1 MKKILLIIMSFFV
14 LNLNVLAEEDF
25 APNGK
30 SAILVDN
37 LSGKVLYEKNADEK
51 LAPASM
57 TKLASML
64 MVMEAI
70 DNGNLKFEDKVTIS
84 EEAANMGGSQV
95 FLQAGEVYTV
105 YDLLKSVAIASGN
118 DAVVALAEKIGG
130 SQSGFID
137 MLNKRLKEIGA
148 TNTNF
153 VNAHGLDAEGHYSTA
168 RDMSIIARELL
179 KHPKILEF
187 TSIYEEYL
195 EKNDGSRIWLVNT
208 NKLVRFYDG
217 VDGLKT
223 GFTKTAGYCLTAT
236 ASKNNFRL
244 ISVVMGEDTSENR
257 SSDTVKMLNYGFN
270 TFKINI
276 IKTKGESLGKVRVEK
291 GKQDSANI
299 VLLNDATEILKNTDP
314 VTEYNFN
321 LKVNKIKAPVK
332 VGDIVGTAEI
342 IDSEGNI
349 VDEVDVTV
357 EKDIKKANILY
368 YMLRNLKK
376 IRIVK
381 SIHKQNKNHYKSAF

>member
-1 MKKILLIIMSFFV
+1 MKKVLLIIMSFFV

-25 APNGK
+25 APTAK

-64 MVMEAI
+64 IVMEAI
-70 DNGNLKFEDKVTIS
+70 DNGSLKFEDKVTIS

-118 DAVVALAEKIGG
+118 DAVVALAEKVGG
-130 SQSGFID
+130 SVGGFVD
-137 MLNKRLKEIGA
+137 MINKRLKELGA

-153 VNAHGLDAEGHYSTA
+153 VNPHGLDAEGHYSTA
-168 RDMSIIARELL
+168 RDMSTIARELL
-179 KHPKILEF
+179 KHEKILEF

-208 NKLVRFYDG
+208 NRLVRFYDG

-223 GFTKTAGYCLTAT
+223 GFTTTAGYCLTAT
-236 ASKNNFRL
+236 AKKDNFRL
-244 ISVVMGEDTSENR
+244 ISVVMGEDTTENR
-257 SSDTVKMLNYGFN
+257 SSDTVKLLNYGFN

-276 IKTKGESLGKVRVEK
+276 IKTKGAILGKVRIEQ
-291 GKQDSANI
+291 GKEDSVNI
-299 VLLNDATEILKNTDP
+299 TLLSDATELLKNTDP
-314 VTEYNFN
+314 ISEYKFN
-321 LKVNKIKAPVK
+321 VKVKTIKAPAK
-332 VGDIVGTAEI
+332 NGDIVGTAEI
-342 IDSEGNI
+342 IDQDGNI

-357 EKDIKKANILY
+357 EKEIKKANILDY
-368 YMLRNLKK
+368 LLKNLKT
-376 IRIVK
+376 IGAGK
-381 SIHKQNKNHYKSAF
+381 SVLKQ

>member
-14 LNLNVLAEEDF
+14 LNLSVLAEEDF
-25 APNGK
+25 APSAK

-37 LSGKVLYEKNADEK
+37 LSGKVLYEKNTDEK

-64 MVMEAI
+64 IVMEAI
-70 DNGNLKFEDKVTIS
+70 DNGNLKLEDKVTIS

-105 YDLLKSVAIASGN
+105 HDLLKSVAIASGN
-118 DAVVALAEKIGG
+118 DAVVALAEKVGG
-130 SQSGFID
+130 SVSGFVD
-137 MLNKRLKEIGA
+137 MINKRLKELGA

-153 VNAHGLDAEGHYSTA
+153 VNPHGLDAEGHYSTA

-179 KHPKILEF
+179 RHEKILEY

-208 NKLVRFYDG
+208 NRLVRFYDG

-236 ASKNNFRL
+236 AKKNNFRL
-244 ISVVMGEDTSENR
+244 ISVVMGEDTTENR

-276 IKTKGESLGKVRVEK
+276 IKKKGESLGKVRVEK
-291 GKQDSANI
+291 GKQDFANI

-314 VTEYNFN
+314 VSEYKFN
-321 LKVNKIKAPVK
+321 LKVDKIKAPLK
-332 VGDIVGTAEI
+332 IGDIVGSAEI
-342 IDSEGNI
+342 IDNDGNI
-349 VDEVDVTV
+349 VDEVDVTIDK
-357 EKDIKKANILY
+357 EIKKANILD
-368 YMLRNLKK
+368 YMLKNLRT
-376 IRIVK
+376 IGAGK
-381 SIHKQNKNHYKSAF
+381 SLLKQN

>member
-37 LSGKVLYEKNADEK
+37 LSGKVLYEKNTDEK

-291 GKQDSANI
+291 GKQDKANI

-357 EKDIKKANILY
+357 EKDIKKANILD
-368 YMLRNLKK
+368 YMLRNLKT
-376 IRIVK
+376 IGFGK
-381 SIHKQNKNHYKSAF
+381 SILKQN

>member
-244 ISVVMGEDTSENR
+244 ISVVKGEDTSENR

-276 IKTKGESLGKVRVEK
+276 IKTKGESLGKVRVER
-291 GKQDSANI
+291 GKQDKANI

-357 EKDIKKANILY
+357 EKDIKKANILD
-368 YMLRNLKK
+368 YMLRNLKT
-376 IRIVK
+376 IGFGK
-381 SIHKQNKNHYKSAF
+381 SILKQN

>member
-70 DNGNLKFEDKVTIS
+70 DDGNLKFEDKVTIS

-276 IKTKGESLGKVRVEK
+276 IKTKGESLGKVRVER
-291 GKQDSANI
+291 GKQDNANI
-299 VLLNDATEILKNTDP
+299 VLLNDATEILKNTDQ

-357 EKDIKKANILY
+357 EKDIKKANILD
-368 YMLRNLKK
+368 YMLRNLKT
-376 IRIVK
+376 IGFGK
-381 SIHKQNKNHYKSAF
+381 SILKQN

>member
-1 MKKILLIIMSFFV
+1 MKKILLIIMGFFV

-291 GKQDSANI
+291 GKQDKANI

-357 EKDIKKANILY
+357 EKDIKKANILD
-368 YMLRNLKK
+368 YMLRNLKT
-376 IRIVK
+376 IGFGK
-381 SIHKQNKNHYKSAF
+381 SILKQN

>member
-270 TFKINI
+270 TFKI
-276 IKTKGESLGKVRVEK
+276 KTKGESLGKVRVEK
-291 GKQDSANI
+291 GKQDKANI

-314 VTEYNFN
+314 VTQYNFN

-357 EKDIKKANILY
+357 EKDIKKANILD
-368 YMLRNLKK
+368 YMLRNLKT
-376 IRIVK
+376 IGFGK
-381 SIHKQNKNHYKSAF
+381 SILKQN

>member
-25 APNGK
+25 ASNGK

-257 SSDTVKMLNYGFN
+257 SSDIVKMLNYGFN

-291 GKQDSANI
+291 GKQDKANI

-357 EKDIKKANILY
+357 EKDIKKANILD
-368 YMLRNLKK
+368 YMLRNLKT
-376 IRIVK
+376 IGFGK
-381 SIHKQNKNHYKSAF
+381 SILKQN

>member
-1 MKKILLIIMSFFV
+1 MSFFV
-14 LNLNVLAEEDF
+14 LNLSVLAEEDF
-25 APNGK
+25 APSAK

-64 MVMEAI
+64 IVMEAI
-70 DNGNLKFEDKVTIS
+70 DNGNLKLEDKVTIS

-105 YDLLKSVAIASGN
+105 HDLLKSVAIASGN
-118 DAVVALAEKIGG
+118 DAVVALAEKVGG
-130 SQSGFID
+130 SVSGFVD
-137 MLNKRLKEIGA
+137 MINKRLKELGA

-153 VNAHGLDAEGHYSTA
+153 VNPHGLDAEGHYSTA

-179 KHPKILEF
+179 RHEKILEY

-208 NKLVRFYDG
+208 NRLVRFYDG

-236 ASKNNFRL
+236 AKKNNFRL
-244 ISVVMGEDTSENR
+244 ISVVMGEDTTENR

-276 IKTKGESLGKVRVEK
+276 IKKKGESLGKVRVEK
-291 GKQDSANI
+291 GKQDFANI

-314 VTEYNFN
+314 VSEYKFN
-321 LKVNKIKAPVK
+321 LKVDKIKAPLK
-332 VGDIVGTAEI
+332 IGDIVGSAEI
-342 IDSEGNI
+342 IDNDGNI
-349 VDEVDVTV
+349 VDEVDVTIDK
-357 EKDIKKANILY
+357 EIKKANILD
-368 YMLRNLKK
+368 YMLKNLRT
-376 IRIVK
+376 IGAGK
-381 SIHKQNKNHYKSAF
+381 SLLKQN

>member
-291 GKQDSANI
+291 GKQDNAII

-314 VTEYNFN
+314 VTEYSFN

-357 EKDIKKANILY
+357 EKDIKKANILD
-368 YMLRNLKK
+368 YMLRNLKT
-376 IRIVK
+376 IGFGK
-381 SIHKQNKNHYKSAF
+381 SILKQN

>member
-291 GKQDSANI
+291 GKQDNANI

-314 VTEYNFN
+314 VTEYKFN

-357 EKDIKKANILY
+357 EKDIKKANILD
-368 YMLRNLKK
+368 YMLRNLKT
-376 IRIVK
+376 IGFGK
-381 SIHKQNKNHYKSAF
+381 SILKQN

>member
-14 LNLNVLAEEDF
+14 LNLSVLAEEDF
-25 APNGK
+25 APSAK

-37 LSGKVLYEKNADEK
+37 LSGKILYEKNADEK

-64 MVMEAI
+64 IVMEAI
-70 DNGNLKFEDKVTIS
+70 DNGNLKLEDKVTIS

-95 FLQAGEVYTV
+95 FLQVGEVYTV
-105 YDLLKSVAIASGN
+105 HDLLKSVAIASGN
-118 DAVVALAEKIGG
+118 DAVVALAEKVGG
-130 SQSGFID
+130 SVSGFVD
-137 MLNKRLKEIGA
+137 MINKRLKELGA

-153 VNAHGLDAEGHYSTA
+153 VNPHGLDAEGHYSTA

-179 KHPKILEF
+179 RHEKILEY

-208 NKLVRFYDG
+208 NRLVRFYDG

-236 ASKNNFRL
+236 AKKNNFRL
-244 ISVVMGEDTSENR
+244 ISVVMGEDTTENR

-276 IKTKGESLGKVRVEK
+276 IKKKGESLGKVRVEK
-291 GKQDSANI
+291 GKQDFANI

-314 VTEYNFN
+314 VSEYKFN
-321 LKVNKIKAPVK
+321 LKVDKIKAPLK
-332 VGDIVGTAEI
+332 IGDIVGSAEI
-342 IDSEGNI
+342 IDNDGNI
-349 VDEVDVTV
+349 VDEVDVTIDK
-357 EKDIKKANILY
+357 EIKKANILD
-368 YMLRNLKK
+368 YMLKNLRT
-376 IRIVK
+376 IGAGK
-381 SIHKQNKNHYKSAF
+381 SLLKQN

>member
-179 KHPKILEF
+179 NHPKILEF

-291 GKQDSANI
+291 GKQDKANI

-314 VTEYNFN
+314 VTEYSFN
-321 LKVNKIKAPVK
+321 LNVNKIKAPVK

-357 EKDIKKANILY
+357 EKDIKKANILD
-368 YMLRNLKK
+368 YMLRNLKT
-376 IRIVK
+376 IGFGK
-381 SIHKQNKNHYKSAF
+381 SILKQN

>member
-244 ISVVMGEDTSENR
+244 ISVVMGENTSENR

-291 GKQDSANI
+291 GKQDKANI

-314 VTEYNFN
+314 VTEYSFN

-357 EKDIKKANILY
+357 EKDIKKANILD
-368 YMLRNLKK
+368 YMLRNLKT
-376 IRIVK
+376 IGFGK
-381 SIHKQNKNHYKSAF
+381 SILKQN

>member
-1 MKKILLIIMSFFV
+1 MKKVLLIIMSFLCF
-14 LNLNVLAEEDF
+14 NLNVLAEEDF
-25 APNGK
+25 APTAK

-64 MVMEAI
+64 IVMEAI

-105 YDLLKSVAIASGN
+105 HDLLKSVAIASGN
-118 DAVVALAEKIGG
+118 DAVVALAEKVGG
-130 SQSGFID
+130 SVGGFVD
-137 MLNKRLKEIGA
+137 MINKRLKELGA

-153 VNAHGLDAEGHYSTA
+153 VNPHGLDAEGHYSTA
-168 RDMSIIARELL
+168 KDMSIIARELL
-179 KHPKILEF
+179 KHEKILEF

-208 NKLVRFYDG
+208 NRLVRFYDG

-236 ASKNNFRL
+236 AKKDNFRL
-244 ISVVMGEDTSENR
+244 ISVVMGEDTTENR
-257 SSDTVKMLNYGFN
+257 SSDTVKLLNYGFN

-276 IKTKGESLGKVRVEK
+276 IKTKGTVLGKVRIEQ
-291 GKQDSANI
+291 GKEDSANI
-299 VLLNDATEILKNTDP
+299 TLLNDATELLKNTDP
-314 VTEYNFN
+314 ISEYKFN
-321 LKVNKIKAPVK
+321 VKVKTLKAPAK
-332 VGDIVGTAEI
+332 NGDIVGTAEI
-342 IDSEGNI
+342 IDQDGNI

-357 EKDIKKANILY
+357 EKEIKKANILDY
-368 YMLRNLKK
+368 LLKNLKT
-376 IRIVK
+376 IGAGK
-381 SIHKQNKNHYKSAF
+381 SVLKQ

>member
-64 MVMEAI
+64 MVMETI

-291 GKQDSANI
+291 GKQDKANI

-357 EKDIKKANILY
+357 EKDIKKANILD
-368 YMLRNLKK
+368 YMLRNLKT
-376 IRIVK
+376 IGFGK
-381 SIHKQNKNHYKSAF
+381 SILKQN

>member
-291 GKQDSANI
+291 GKQDKANI

-357 EKDIKKANILY
+357 EKDIKKANILDY
-368 YMLRNLKK
+368 ILRNLKT
-376 IRIVK
+376 IGFGK
-381 SIHKQNKNHYKSAF
+381 SILKQN

>member
-14 LNLNVLAEEDF
+14 LNLSVLAEEDF
-25 APNGK
+25 APSAK

-64 MVMEAI
+64 IVMEAI
-70 DNGNLKFEDKVTIS
+70 DNGNLKLEDKVTIS

-105 YDLLKSVAIASGN
+105 HDLLKSVAIASGN
-118 DAVVALAEKIGG
+118 DAVVALAEKVGG
-130 SQSGFID
+130 SVSGFVD
-137 MLNKRLKEIGA
+137 MINKRLKELGA

-153 VNAHGLDAEGHYSTA
+153 VNPHGLDAEGHYSTA
-168 RDMSIIARELL
+168 GDMSIIARELL
-179 KHPKILEF
+179 RHEKILEY

-208 NKLVRFYDG
+208 NRLVRFYDG

-236 ASKNNFRL
+236 AKKNNFRL
-244 ISVVMGEDTSENR
+244 ISVVMGEDTTENR

-276 IKTKGESLGKVRVEK
+276 IKKKGESLGKVRVEK
-291 GKQDSANI
+291 GKQDFANI

-314 VTEYNFN
+314 VSEYKFN
-321 LKVNKIKAPVK
+321 LKVDKIKAPLK
-332 VGDIVGTAEI
+332 IGDIVGSAEI
-342 IDSEGNI
+342 IDNDGNI
-349 VDEVDVTV
+349 VDEVDVTIDK
-357 EKDIKKANILY
+357 EIKKANILD
-368 YMLRNLKK
+368 YMLKNLRT
-376 IRIVK
+376 IGAGK
-381 SIHKQNKNHYKSAF
+381 SLLKQN

>member
-291 GKQDSANI
+291 GKQDKANI

-357 EKDIKKANILY
+357 EKDIKKANILD
-368 YMLRNLKK
+368 YMLRNLKT
-376 IRIVK
+376 IGFGK
-381 SIHKQNKNHYKSAF
+381 SILKQN